1 MSTAPARED
10 PLVLSP
16 ISGQHTAT
24 VIIIH
29 GFGDSGHGWSSA
41 VEHIRRRHGRLD
53 DVKFILPHAPNIPLS
68 MTGGIRMR
76 SWFDL
81 TSSPG
86 RLSSLSACQGRRCL
100 WRFGDTVL
108 HSLSYPGRNG
118 SRNSTRENHSWGFSQ
133 GGAISIFSGL
143 TAPIKLGGIVALSC
157 WVLLHKE
164 FLDYIPDED
173 LNKDTPIFMG
183 HGDQDWRI
191 EYQVAIDSAELLEK
205 AGYNIAFY
213 RYRGIGHSVCREEL
227 NEIEEFL
234 VSILVNK

>member
-1 MSTAPARED
+1 MSTAPAREE

-16 ISGQHTAT
+16 TSGQHTAT

-41 VEHIRRRHGRLD
+41 VEHIRRRHNRLD

-68 MTGGIRMR
+68 TASACLNAYGR
-76 SWFDL
+76 

-86 RLSSLSACQGRRCL
+86 RLSSLSACQGEDVS
-100 WRFGDTVL
+100 GVL
-108 HSLSYPGRNG
+108 ETQSYIHSLVQTEIEAGIPPERIILG
-118 SRNSTRENHSWGFSQ
+118 GFSQ

-143 TAPIKLGGIVALSC
+143 TAPNKLGGIIALSC

-164 FLDYIPDED
+164 FQDHIPDED
-173 LNKDTPIFMG
+173 LNKDTPIFVG
-183 HGDQDWRI
+183 HGDQDWRL
-191 EYQVAIDSAELLEK
+191 EYQVAVDSVELLQK
-205 AGYNIAFY
+205 AGYNVTFHT
-213 RYRGIGHSVCREEL
+213 YRGIGHSVCREEL

-234 VSILVNK
+234 ASRLANK

>member
-1 MSTAPARED
+1 MPATPARED

-41 VEHIRRRHGRLD
+41 VEHIRRRHDRLD

-68 MTGGIRMR
+68 MASARG
-76 SWFDL
+76 WHPDEVL

-86 RLSSLSACQGRRCL
+86 RLSSLSACQGEDVS
-100 WRFGDTVL
+100 GVL
-108 HSLSYPGRNG
+108 ETQSYMHSLIQTEIEAGIPPERIILG
-118 SRNSTRENHSWGFSQ
+118 GFSQ

-164 FLDYIPDED
+164 FKDYIPDED
-173 LNKDTPIFMG
+173 LNKDTPIFVG
-183 HGDQDWRI
+183 HGDQDWRL
-191 EYQVAIDSAELLEK
+191 EYQVAVDSVELLGG
-205 AGYNIAFY
+205 AGYNVTFH
-213 RYRGIGHSVCREEL
+213 RYRRVFRSTG
-227 NEIEEFL
+227 
-234 VSILVNK
+234 VSMPF